1 MDNEIITILQN
12 LSDSQKKP
20 ESEYLG
26 EDGLLHCSVCHEP
39 TQTRKECFGILKTFR
54 CVCSCERKQREAMKA
69 REEQEEIERKRMICF
84 GGTNMESWCFE
95 NDDHSNPELS
105 KIGRNYVKNFREFL
119 NEGKGLLLY
128 GSVGTGKTYISAC
141 IANSL
146 ISNGY
151 SALMTNFGRI
161 VNQMQGTF
169 SEKQNVLES
178 LNRYSLLVLDDLGA
192 ERSTEYMQ
200 EMVYNIIDWRY
211 RSGKPM
217 IVTTNLTGEQ
227 MKATENIQL
236 QRIYDRIFERCLPIE
251 VTGQSRRKQKLA
263 AGAADMRRKLGI

>member
-12 LSDSQKKP
+12 LSDSQKKS

-39 TQTRKECFGILKTFR
+39 TQTRKECFGTVKTFR
-54 CVCSCERKQREAMKA
+54 CVCSCERKQREAMEA

-146 ISNGY
+146 ISDGY

-161 VNQMQGTF
+161 VNQMQGSF

-200 EMVYNIIDWRY
+200 EMVYNIVDWRY

>member
-12 LSDSQKKP
+12 LSDSQKKS

-39 TQTRKECFGILKTFR
+39 TQTRKECFGTVKTLR

-84 GGTNMESWCFE
+84 GGTNMENWCFE

-146 ISNGY
+146 ISDGY

-161 VNQMQGTF
+161 VNQMQGSF

-178 LNRYSLLVLDDLGA
+178 FNRYSLLVLDDLGA
-192 ERSTEYMQ
+192 ERSTEYIQ
-200 EMVYNIIDWRY
+200 EMVYNIVDWRY

-227 MKATENIQL
+227 MKATDNIQL

-251 VTGQSRRKQKLA
+251 VNGQSRRKQKLA

>member
-1 MDNEIITILQN
+1 MNDEIMAMLEN

-39 TQTRKECFGILKTFR
+39 TQTRKECFGTVKTFR
-54 CVCSCERKQREAMKA
+54 CVCSCERKKREAMKA
-69 REEQEEIERKRMICF
+69 REWQEEIDRKRMICF
-84 GGTNMESWCFE
+84 GGTNMDDWCFE

-128 GSVGTGKTYISAC
+128 GSVGSGKTFISAC

-146 ISNGY
+146 ISDGY

-169 SEKQNVLES
+169 SEKQNILES

-200 EMVYNIIDWRY
+200 EMVYNIVDWRY

-227 MKATENIQL
+227 MKATDNIQL

-251 VTGQSRRKQKLA
+251 VNGQSRRKQKLA

>member
-1 MDNEIITILQN
+1 MNDEIMAMLEN

-39 TQTRKECFGILKTFR
+39 TQTRKECFGTVKTFR
-54 CVCSCERKQREAMKA
+54 CVCSCERKQRKAMKE

-95 NDDHSNPELS
+95 NDDRSNPELS

-128 GSVGTGKTYISAC
+128 GSVGLGKTFISAC
-141 IANSL
+141 ITNSL
-146 ISNGY
+146 ISDGY

-200 EMVYNIIDWRY
+200 EMVYNIVDWRY

-227 MKATENIQL
+227 MKATDNIQL

-251 VTGQSRRKQKLA
+251 VNGMSRRKQKLA

>member
-105 KIGRNYVKNFREFL
+105 KIGRNYVENFREFL

-128 GSVGTGKTYISAC
+128 GSVGSGKTYISAC

-146 ISNGY
+146 ISDGY

-161 VNQMQGTF
+161 VNRMQGSF

-200 EMVYNIIDWRY
+200 EMVYNIVDWRY

-227 MKATENIQL
+227 MKATDNIQL
-236 QRIYDRIFERCLPIE
+236 QRTYDRIFERCLPIE
-251 VTGQSRRKQKLA
+251 VNGQSRRKQKLA